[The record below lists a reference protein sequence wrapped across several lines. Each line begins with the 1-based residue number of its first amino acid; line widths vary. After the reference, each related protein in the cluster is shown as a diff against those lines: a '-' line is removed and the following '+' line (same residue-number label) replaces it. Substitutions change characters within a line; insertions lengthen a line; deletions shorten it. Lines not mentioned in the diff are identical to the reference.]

1 MSKIFLDLRSI
12 YNHRAVCPDYE
23 GRETLKKLGMDNY
36 LKPNTLHFDRRI
48 KKSGIECIF
57 RKAQNGLDNVE
68 CNAQLLDIEPFPV
81 KKITI
86 SGFCIWGTFQE
97 DFILKGCDG
106 STRKAV
112 ACFSDVIWPLAFKE
126 PYAIGEDKKMCL
138 DRTQILC
145 EVEWD
150 GNQGYIYYFT
160 TEFPIPKLIKQ
171 ILFPDNCFMHI
182 FAITIEN

>member
-1 MSKIFLDLRSI
+1 M
-12 YNHRAVCPDYE
+12 
-23 GRETLKKLGMDNY
+23 
-36 LKPNTLHFDRRI
+36 
-48 KKSGIECIF
+48 
-57 RKAQNGLDNVE
+57 
-68 CNAQLLDIEPFPV
+68 
-81 KKITI
+81 
-86 SGFCIWGTFQE
+86 
-97 DFILKGCDG
+97 
-106 STRKAV
+106 
-112 ACFSDVIWPLAFKE
+112 IWPLAFKE